1 MGVGFSVLFRHKMS
15 LGGINV
21 LALYL
26 QDRGIIK
33 AGKLQMIIDTCVLFA
48 SFFIVS
54 KEMML
59 ASLVGAFIMNMIITI
74 NHRPERY
81 LG

>member
-1 MGVGFSVLFRHKMS
+1 MS

-33 AGKLQMIIDTCVLFA
+33 AGKLQMMIDTLVLFA
-48 SFFIVS
+48 SFFIVD
-54 KEMML
+54 MQML
-59 ASLVGAFIMNMIITI
+59 IASLIGAFIMNMIITI